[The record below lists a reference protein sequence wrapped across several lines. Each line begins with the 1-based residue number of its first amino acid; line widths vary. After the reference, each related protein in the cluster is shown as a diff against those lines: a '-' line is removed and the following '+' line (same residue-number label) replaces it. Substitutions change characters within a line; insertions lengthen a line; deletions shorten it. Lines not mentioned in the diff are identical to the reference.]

1 MIQCKNYINGEFV
14 ESKGKVLERRNP
26 ANIQEV
32 VGVLNQSD
40 ENEINSAVTAAGH
53 AFPAWRSL
61 SRIKRGEYLDRLVQ
75 ILKRETGSFSQ
86 LIAREMGKSINEAG
100 AEVTEGIH
108 MAQYVV
114 GTVRMPFGDV
124 VSSEIAEKD
133 SFMRRKPKGVVA
145 AITPWNFP
153 FAIPFWLIAPSV
165 AEGNTVVFKPSK
177 ETTCTA
183 QKLAECIHEAG
194 FPPGAINF
202 IYGSGERCGMPL
214 VRHPDIPVV
223 LFTGSAEVGQQIRKV
238 CAEFPDKMCACEMG
252 GKNAIVVLDDA
263 DINLAVNASV
273 ISAYKTSGQRCTAA
287 SRIIVHKNRLKEF
300 EKKFVEMSKK
310 IRIGNPLDPNVF
322 TGPLINE
329 TQLNKVLNYNKL
341 AKDEGAQVLLD
352 NGRLTKGDLSR
363 GYFLSPFVYRM
374 THNPQSRVL
383 REEVFGP
390 HVAVI
395 PVKDLD
401 QAIEVHN
408 DTDYGLVCSVIT
420 EDFRKAREVRERC
433 DYGLGYWNLPTI
445 GAEVHLP
452 FGGVK
457 KSGTGLPSAS
467 TLIDV
472 VAHRTAWTVNHAKEV
487 KMAQGMTVDIK

>member
-1 MIQCKNYINGEFV
+1 MIKCENYINGQFM
-14 ESKGKVLERRNP
+14 ESKGETLERRNP
-26 ANIQEV
+26 ANTREV
-32 VGVLNQSD
+32 VGVINQSSED
-40 ENEINSAVTAAGH
+40 EINNAVSVARS
-53 AFPAWRSL
+53 AFPAWRAV
-61 SRIKRGEYLDRLVQ
+61 SRVRRGEYLDRLVQ
-75 ILKRETGSFSQ
+75 VLKRETESFSR
-86 LIAREMGKSINEAG
+86 LVAREMGKNINEAV

-108 MAQYVV
+108 MVQYVV

-177 ETTCTA
+177 ETSCTA
-183 QKLAECIHEAG
+183 QKLAECVHEAG
-194 FPPGAINF
+194 FPPGVINF
-202 IYGSGERCGMPL
+202 VYGSGEKCGMPL
-214 VRHPDIPVV
+214 VRHPDIPLV
-223 LFTGSAEVGQQIRKV
+223 LFTGSAEIGQQIRKV
-238 CAEFPDKMCACEMG
+238 CAEFSDKMCACEMG
-252 GKNAIVVLDDA
+252 GKNAIIVLDDA
-263 DINLAVNASV
+263 DIDLAVNASV

-287 SRIIVHKNRLKEF
+287 GRIIVHKNRLKEF
-300 EKKFVEMSKK
+300 EKKFVEMSKR
-310 IRIGNPLDPNVF
+310 IRIGDPLDQNMF
-322 TGPLINE
+322 TGPVINE
-329 TQLNKVLNYNKL
+329 AQMNKVLSYNQL
-341 AKDEGAQVLLD
+341 AKDEGARVLL
-352 NGRLTKGDLSR
+352 NGARLTQSELAN

-374 THNPQSRVL
+374 AHNAKSRVL

-390 HVAVI
+390 HVAII
-395 PVKDLD
+395 PVKDLE
-401 QAIEVHN
+401 QAIEVNN

-457 KSGTGLPSAS
+457 KSGTGMPSAS

-472 VAHRTAWTVNHAKEV
+472 VTHRTAWTVNYSKEI
-487 KMAQGMTVDIK
+487 KMAQGMRVDIK